1 MGEGCAL
8 SMDSNGRQGKGS
20 VHAGRCRGSG
30 ETSFCRVLAV
40 TGATCI
46 SSFNPHNDPG
56 GGRGTTLPVD
66 LFHSTFEGFYTLWVC
81 DSIM

>member
-56 GGRGTTLPVD
+56 GGAGNDPP
-66 LFHSTFEGFYTLWVC
+66 SGFISLHIRRLLYLMGV
-81 DSIM
+81 